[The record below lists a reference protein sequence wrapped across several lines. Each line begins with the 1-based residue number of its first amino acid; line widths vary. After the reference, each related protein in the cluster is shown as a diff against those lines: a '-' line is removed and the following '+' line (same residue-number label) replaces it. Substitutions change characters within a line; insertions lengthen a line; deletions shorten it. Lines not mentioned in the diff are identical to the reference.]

1 MAGGRGQRLRPL
13 TENTPKP
20 LLNVGSKPLLE
31 NIIENIREYGLSKF
45 FITLKYKA
53 DMIED
58 YFGDGSQWDVNI
70 SYVREKNKLGTAG
83 AISLLPESPSEPL
96 IVMNGDLLTKVNF
109 ENILE
114 FHTINKAEATICGR
128 EYDFQVPYGVIQ
140 VDKHN
145 LVSIQEKP
153 VHSFFVNAGI
163 YVLEPHIL
171 TLIPQDQ
178 SFDITQLFEK
188 LLHLK
193 KNVNVFPIHEYWT
206 DIGQLDDYVRA
217 TGEYEQHFSKTTSS

>member
-1 MAGGRGQRLRPL
+1 MNSDII
-13 TENTPKP
+13 TE
-20 LLNVGSKPLLE
+20 VS
-31 NIIENIREYGLSKF
+31 F
-45 FITLKYKA
+45 H
-53 DMIED
+53 
-58 YFGDGSQWDVNI
+58 
-70 SYVREKNKLGTAG
+70 
-83 AISLLPESPSEPL
+83 
-96 IVMNGDLLTKVNF
+96 DLLSFHK
-109 ENILE
+109 EN
-114 FHTINKAEATICGR
+114 KSDATICTSKY
-128 EYDFQVPYGVIQ
+128 EFQVPYGEVLSSDTL
-140 VDKHN
+140 VTN
-145 LVSIQEKP
+145 LVEKP
-153 VHSFFVNAGI
+153 RKTMNINAGI